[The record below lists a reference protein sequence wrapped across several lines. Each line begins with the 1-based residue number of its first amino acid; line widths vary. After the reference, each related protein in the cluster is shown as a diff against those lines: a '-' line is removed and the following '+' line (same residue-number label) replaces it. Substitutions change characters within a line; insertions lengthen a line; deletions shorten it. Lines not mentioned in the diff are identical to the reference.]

1 MKHVHKRRLMKRVD
15 VEKFSYPVDI
25 VILIFIPVIHGLW
38 IVRDLIYI
46 PNLRPGIELGE
57 DVIVRIINPE
67 VSLPLFDDCSQ
78 RPESSELVI
87 NSK

>member
-1 MKHVHKRRLMKRVD
+1 MRKVD
-15 VEKFSYPVDI
+15 GGKFSYPVDV
-25 VILIFIPVIHGLW
+25 VIFICIPVIHGLW

-57 DVIVRIINPE
+57 DVVMRIINPE

-78 RPESSELVI
+78 RPESSGLVI

>member
-1 MKHVHKRRLMKRVD
+1 MRRID
-15 VEKFSYPVDI
+15 GGKFSYPVDV
-25 VILIFIPVIHGLW
+25 VISICIPIIHGLW
-38 IVRDLIYI
+38 VVRDLMYI

-57 DVIVRIINPE
+57 DIVVRIINHK
-67 VSLPLFDDCSQ
+67 VSLPLLDDCSQ